1 MSRVGDLWRRLRG
14 KPRRQGKAAAMP
26 TVRYATSPL
35 LASRTPPWRVK
46 FMIGA
51 IGLGFAVLIG
61 RAAWIQII
69 HNDFYQQQGASRY
82 ERRIEL
88 EANRGRILDRNG
100 ELLASSVPAPSLWA
114 IPKDLNA
121 SPEQLRELARLV
133 GMKPVELKRRL
144 ATSPNFVWLRR
155 KVPDD
160 VAQKVAD
167 LKIKGV
173 YELREWRRQYPEGE
187 SAAHIVGFTNIEDEG
202 QEGIELAYQKQL
214 SGHDGARH
222 VIKDRLGRVVE
233 AVGDTIPAV
242 DGQSIRLSIDAKVQ
256 FYAYQRIRDAVLQHK
271 AKAGSVVVLDA
282 QTGEVLALANV
293 PSYTPDDRR
302 NLTGAQLRN
311 RALTDTFEPGSTM
324 KPIIAA
330 LAIETKR
337 VTPDSVIPTA
347 PGKLTIDGST
357 ISDSHPHGDLTVA
370 EVIQKSSN
378 VGTAKMALQMQPR
391 EMWEIYSAVGLGQK
405 PQIGFPGV
413 VTGRLRPHK
422 SWRRIEQVT
431 MSYGYGL
438 SASLFQLAQAY
449 TIFASDGELIPMSL
463 LKRDAGVEPRHE
475 APRAEDERPVLAF
488 KTAFRPDKPAE
499 LRQSGRVLNEGMVP
513 MRGTRVISPET
524 ARAVRHM
531 LMMAT
536 QPGGTALKAQT
547 VGYSVGGKT
556 GTARKQEGRGYAGNK
571 YRAWFVGI
579 APISQPRI
587 VVAVMVDEPGNG
599 VYYGGE
605 VAAPV
610 FSQVVQ
616 QTLHR
621 LGVLPDIEVQSQ
633 IQTSVP
639 LEVESF

>member
-1 MSRVGDLWRRLRG
+1 MSRFGDLWRRLRG
-14 KPRRQGKAAAMP
+14 QPRRQGKAAAMP

-121 SPEQLRELARLV
+121 SPEQLRQLAKLLE
-133 GMKPVELKRRL
+133 MKPAELKKRL
-144 ATSPNFVWLRR
+144 GGSPNFAWLRR
-155 KVPDD
+155 KVPDE

-233 AVGDTIPAV
+233 SVGDTIPAV

-256 FYAYQRIRDAVLQHK
+256 FYAYQRIRDAVAQHK

-282 QTGEVLALANV
+282 MTGEVLALANV

-330 LAIETKR
+330 LAIETRR
-337 VTPDSVIPTA
+337 VTPDTIIPTA
-347 PGKLTIDGST
+347 PGRLTIDGST

-391 EMWEIYSAVGLGQK
+391 EMWEIYTAVGLGQK

-449 TIFASDGELIPMSL
+449 TIFATDGELIPMSL
-463 LKRDAGVEPRHE
+463 LKRDGGVEPRNGGQ
-475 APRAEDERPVLAF
+475 RAEDERPVLAF
-488 KTAFRPDKPAE
+488 KTGFRPDQPGDI
-499 LRQSGRVLNEGMVP
+499 RQSGRVTQDDVVP

-524 ARAVRHM
+524 ARQVRQM

-536 QPGGTALKAQT
+536 QPGGTALKART

-587 VVAVMVDEPGNG
+587 VVAVMVDEPGTG

-633 IQTSVP
+633 IQTSIP
-639 LEVESF
+639 SEVESF